1 MRCSSGCASGRDPRR
16 RPPGQARPDRAA
28 ARPCDA
34 GRGRAADGRRVA
46 RAGARWPGGG
56 RPRARRLPG
65 HLFGAEQVFERLL
78 AALGPRDVALGVF
91 RFAEPSRSDVLEL
104 DGAAVTRVH
113 VRPQQPASN
122 LVWGCFAAR
131 RSALDGI
138 EVSMSRANSSTG
150 SPVPAA
156 WPRSTSRPSSS
167 TSALRSRCRR
177 RRKGPRHRPPRLHR
191 LGGRAVPCRAR
202 HEVTGV
208 GTHYYPAA
216 TCTPAPRSRACSAT
230 SAISAR
236 TTCAATTRSSTW
248 PLSPTDP
255 LDDLDPE
262 LTFEINERASV
273 RLARAAREAGVG
285 RFIFASVV
293 LDVRRLGR
301 GVRHRAG
308 PAQPGHAL
316 PADRAHRGHRAHRG
330 RRARSATRGAKAAL
344 LNLTETLAAETAGKG
359 LVVFAI
365 SPGFVRTAMHPRS
378 RSCSGSDES
387 RRSSKR

>member
-1 MRCSSGCASGRDPRR
+1 MRGKPVVDALLERLAPADEIRVVV
-16 RPPGQARPDRAA
+16 RPAKHDLIEQL
-28 ARPCDA
+28 
-34 GRGRAADGRRVA
+34 RGRVTLVEGEPRTVAESLVLGLDGLAADDLVL
-46 RAGARWPGGG
+46 AGFPDT
-56 RPRARRLPG
+56 
-65 HLFGAEQVFERLL
+65 LFGAEQVFERLL

-177 RRKGPRHRPPRLHR
+177 RREGPRHRPPRLHR

-359 LVVFAI
+359 LVVFRDQ
-365 SPGFVRTAMHPRS
+365 PGLRAHGDAPA
-378 RSCSGSDES
+378 
-387 RRSSKR
+387 